1 MYLKRLELLGFKSFP
16 DKTIIKFTPG
26 VTSIVGPNGCGKT
39 NILDSIRWV
48 LGEQR
53 VSLLRGTKMEE
64 IIFNGTHDVK
74 PLGMAEVTLVIQNNR
89 GVLPTEYSEVQITRR
104 LFRSGES
111 EYLLNKVP
119 CRLKDISD
127 LLMDTGVGSHIY
139 SVIQQDMI
147 EAILSDK
154 ADERRFLF
162 EEAAGISKYK
172 NRKKAAM
179 RKLEATEGDLLRLK
193 DIVAEVNTQVNSL
206 RRQMNKAQKYKSLS
220 EELKGWEIFLGKN
233 AVEELQNEKRRL
245 LGERES
251 QSDAKLKQD
260 TDINALSATQEEERK
275 NLTDIDR
282 RLGELSNRIYEKSEA
297 AHAIETDITVLRERR
312 DNSRQLI
319 EKNRLDIEAY
329 KKRREIL
336 LEQIAQTENDLKNL
350 EEKLGQLT
358 SEMTSAEQN
367 LTQADDLILNA
378 RRERDDLSQK
388 LMSLESRLSA
398 GKTDDSNI
406 KEQKGELEAS
416 LATFQQQKADSVR
429 HKEQLA
435 ETKANI
441 ENKLNTLKTQI
452 NESQTRRENLER
464 EISDLDQQLD
474 DVSGEIFELTA
485 SLEAAEARCHLLR
498 EMVTHYEGFSSGVVA
513 VMEDRE
519 RWPGLMGTIA
529 DSMIPRDGYDEAIE
543 AALGD
548 IAGFMLCRD
557 RSTAEQI
564 IDYLKN
570 ESRGKAGLLITSNV
584 DILGETTRP
593 TLNGDG
599 FIGWADEFVTVSDD
613 LRALAKLLLSR
624 VAVIKTDGANGI
636 VDQLPPY
643 FTAVTTDGR
652 RFDGKAIISGGA
664 REGLSLLGR
673 KEKIEQQEQDTNEIK
688 SRLNLA
694 KESRNR
700 ITSSLGAR
708 QAEIRSVI
716 DALDSLKEEMET
728 NEKELTGNQ
737 YEYQTVENDLAR
749 FNKNIG
755 ELNTKIEA
763 LNSRQYSLNLN
774 FDQLAREKSELV
786 KVLDDHDS
794 KTTDLEKASQE
805 AESTYSNLQ
814 ISQIEMRSRREQ
826 LESQIKH
833 THELIAE
840 IDSNSDTKAEE
851 IVRAENDIES
861 AGGRI
866 IELERNLKDTF
877 DARTAISDQQ
887 TVVRDQH
894 SVIQEGL
901 DTREKEIKTLRHSR
915 EEVSD
920 KLHSIEIRIAEIESE
935 LRNIVQ
941 KMKEEYDIDIQEAS
955 AEPPS
960 PEVPAEERAN
970 RMHELK
976 ERLKDFGAVNL
987 LALEEFDSTRE
998 RQEFLTTQMED
1009 LLNAK
1014 STLQSTIS
1022 KINQT
1027 ARKLFVETF
1036 DKVRANF
1043 KQVFEE
1049 LFTGGEAD
1057 VRMVN
1062 EDDPLE
1068 SAIEIIARP
1077 RGKKLLSIAQMS
1089 GGERALTAISLLFA
1103 IYLAKPSP
1111 FCILDE
1117 IDAPLDDAN
1126 IHRFLRIIKTFS
1138 EQTQFI
1144 IITHNKITMEAA
1156 DILYGVTMETPGVSK
1171 VVSVRFNEEED
1182 EEHLIE
1188 TAAIGDGMRQVRSD
1202 LPEAVIERMTPR
1214 VNIRPVDSTDSE

>member
-1 MYLKRLELLGFKSFP
+1 VYLKRLELLGFKSFP

-53 VSLLRGTKMEE
+53 VSLLRGSKMEE

-172 NRKKAAM
+172 NRKKAAV

-193 DIVAEVNTQVNSL
+193 DIVAEVNSQVNSL
-206 RRQMNKAQKYKSLS
+206 HRQMNKAQKYKSLS
-220 EELKGWEIFLGKN
+220 EELKGWEIYLGKN
-233 AVEELQNEKRRL
+233 AVGELQLEKRRL
-245 LGERES
+245 LSERDNL
-251 QSDAKLKQD
+251 SDSKIKLD
-260 TDINALSATQEEERK
+260 TNINSLSARQEEERK
-275 NLTDIDR
+275 KLTDIDR
-282 RLGELSNRIYEKSEA
+282 ELSELSNRIYEKSEA
-297 AHAIETDITVLRERR
+297 AHSIEKEITVLRERR

-329 KKRREIL
+329 KKRGEIL
-336 LEQIAQTENDLKNL
+336 LEQIGQTEDDLKSL
-350 EEKLGQLT
+350 DEELVRVEADIK
-358 SEMTSAEQN
+358 EAEQN
-367 LTQADDLILNA
+367 LAQADDLILNA
-378 RRERDDLSQK
+378 RRARESLGQQ

-406 KEQKGELEAS
+406 KEQKTEIDS
-416 LATFQQQKADSVR
+416 NLAAFQQQKNEILR
-429 HKEQLA
+429 LKEQLI
-435 ETKANI
+435 EKKSII
-441 ENKLNTLKTQI
+441 ENKLVELKASAG
-452 NESQTRRENLER
+452 ESQTKRENLEK
-464 EISDLDQQLD
+464 EITDLDQQLD
-474 DVSGEIFELTA
+474 EVSGEIFDLTA
-485 SLEAAEARCHLLR
+485 SLEAAEARSHLLK

-513 VMEDRE
+513 VMEDKE
-519 RWPGLMGTIA
+519 RWPGLMGTVA
-529 DSMIPRDGYDEAIE
+529 DSLIPKEGFDEAIE
-543 AALGD
+543 AALGE

-557 RSTAEQI
+557 RSTAEGI
-564 IDYLKN
+564 IEYLKN
-570 ESRGKAGLLITSNV
+570 ESKGKAGLLITSGV
-584 DILGETTRP
+584 EAVGETTRP
-593 TLNGDG
+593 VLNGDG
-599 FIGWADEFVTVSDD
+599 FLGWADEFVIVPEELKTLS
-613 LRALAKLLLSR
+613 RLLLSR
-624 VAVIKTDGANGI
+624 VAIIKSENTNSI
-636 VDQLPPY
+636 VNQLPPY
-643 FTAVTTDGR
+643 FAAVTTDGR

-673 KEKIEQQEQDTNEIK
+673 KEKIDQQDQATNEIRSK
-688 SRLNLA
+688 LNLA
-694 KESRNR
+694 RESRNR

-708 QAEIRSVI
+708 QAELRSVI
-716 DALDSLKEEMET
+716 DRQENLKEEIEAT
-728 NEKELTGNQ
+728 ERESTANQ
-737 YEYQTVENDLAR
+737 YEYQSMENDLAR
-749 FNKNIG
+749 LNKQIS
-755 ELNTKIEA
+755 ESTTKLEA
-763 LNSRQYSLNLN
+763 LNSRQFSLNLN
-774 FDQLAREKSELV
+774 YDQLAREKDGLIKAFEE
-786 KVLDDHDS
+786 HDA
-794 KTTDLEKASQE
+794 KTVELEKTSQE
-805 AESTYSNLQ
+805 AESKYSNLQ
-814 ISQIEMRSRREQ
+814 INQIELKSRHEQ
-826 LESQIKH
+826 LESQIRH
-833 THELIAE
+833 TYELIAE
-840 IDSNSDTKAEE
+840 IDSNSQTKAEE
-851 IVRAENDIES
+851 IIRAESDIDT
-861 AGGRI
+861 AAGRI
-866 IELERNLKDTF
+866 IELEKSLKETF
-877 DARTAISDQQ
+877 DSRSAISSQQ
-887 TVVRDQH
+887 SAVRDQH
-894 SVIQEGL
+894 TVIEEEL
-901 DTREKEIKTLRHSR
+901 DSREKEIKALRHSR
-915 EEVSD
+915 EESSNN
-920 KLHSIEIRIAEIESE
+920 LHSIEIRIAEIESE
-935 LRNIVQ
+935 LRNIVHN
-941 KMKEEYDIDIQEAS
+941 MKEEYDIEIEETSVQ
-955 AEPPS
+955 PPS
-960 PEVPAEERAN
+960 TEVPPEERTR
-970 RMHELK
+970 RMQELK
-976 ERLKDFGAVNL
+976 ERLKEFGAVNL
-987 LALEEFDSTRE
+987 LALEEFDIARE

-1027 ARKLFVETF
+1027 ARRLFLETF
-1036 DKVRANF
+1036 EKVRENF

-1057 VRMVN
+1057 VRMIN

-1068 SAIEIIARP
+1068 SPIEIIARP

-1103 IYLAKPSP
+1103 IYLVKPSP

-1156 DILYGVTMETPGVSK
+1156 DILYGITMEQPGVSK
-1171 VVSVRFNEEED
+1171 VVSVRFNEDED
-1182 EEHLIE
+1182 DDHLID
-1188 TAAIGDGMRQVRSD
+1188 TAVGDGMRPVRND
-1202 LPEAVIERMTPR
+1202 LPESVIERMTPR
-1214 VNIRPVDSTDSE
+1214 INIQPVDSPDTE